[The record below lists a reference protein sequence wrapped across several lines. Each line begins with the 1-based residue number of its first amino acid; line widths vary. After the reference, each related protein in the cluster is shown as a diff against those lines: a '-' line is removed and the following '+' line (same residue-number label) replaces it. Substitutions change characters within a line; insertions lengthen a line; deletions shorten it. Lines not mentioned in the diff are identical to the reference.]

1 MALIKLNN
9 QSLTAVSAL
18 PAGVGG
24 KVLQVKQTMLSTA
37 WSSNSTSWNNT
48 PLVVS
53 ITPSS
58 SSNKILV
65 NVNAWY
71 ATQFWS
77 NNFGIRLVRDSTT
90 ISFNEGFYH
99 PRPQYDATK
108 DANQGYPVLMN
119 ILDAPA
125 TTSSITYALQVQSGN
140 GSYYVHLN
148 RQDSAATAWAQSM
161 ITVTEIA
168 G

>member
-9 QSLTAVSAL
+9 QSLTAVSTL

-37 WSSNSTSWNNT
+37 WSSNSTSYADT

-71 ATQFWS
+71 ATHFW
-77 NNFGIRLVRDSTT
+77 NNNPYVRLVRDSTT
-90 ISFNEGFYH
+90 ISFNESYRH

-108 DANQGYPVLMN
+108 DANQAYPVLMN
-119 ILDAPA
+119 ILDTPA
-125 TTSSITYALQVQSGN
+125 TTSSITYKLQFQSGN
-140 GSYYVHLN
+140 GSYYMHLN
-148 RQDSAATAWAQSM
+148 RQDSVADAWAQSM

>member
-1 MALIKLNN
+1 MALTKLNN
-9 QSLTAVSAL
+9 QSLSAVTSAGL
-18 PAGVGG
+18 PSGT
-24 KVLQVKQTMLSTA
+24 VLQVKQTILSTA
-37 WSSNSTSWNNT
+37 WSSNSTTWDNT

-58 SSNKILV
+58 LSNKILV

-71 ATQFWS
+71 ATQFW
-77 NNFGIRLVRDSTT
+77 NNNPYIRLVRDSTT
-90 ISFNEGFYH
+90 ISFNDSYRH
-99 PRPQYDATK
+99 PRPQYDSTR

-119 ILDAPA
+119 ILDTPA
-125 TTSSITYALQVQSGN
+125 TTSSVTYALQVKSGS
-140 GSYYVHLN
+140 GSYYMRLN
-148 RQDSAATAWAQSM
+148 RQDSDSTAWAQSM